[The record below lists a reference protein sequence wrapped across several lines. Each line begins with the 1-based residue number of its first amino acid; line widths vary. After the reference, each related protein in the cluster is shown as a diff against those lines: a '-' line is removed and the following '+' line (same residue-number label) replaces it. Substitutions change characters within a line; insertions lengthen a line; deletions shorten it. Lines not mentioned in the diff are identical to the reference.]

1 MRTKK
6 VAFISLL
13 VSALF
18 LGLSGKV
25 AFASSLPRVTIKEAT
40 LIAKNFVAFNSV
52 GHFPSWQ
59 EASQF
64 NAERIFSSDGFVVSY
79 EVSVRSAQG
88 KALGFAVVAAQKGFG
103 QVVTAFT
110 SEGEPVSRGLWADFS
125 RQVQPFFVKNGL
137 KPLGLRLI
145 GTDTGAY
152 AIGVKA
158 SDSTPSFPGARLE
171 GDYYLFSTFPDWG
184 GMSFTYLD
192 KRNLKLKSP
201 ADAEY
206 REELELR
213 EALLAGDFSS
223 ALFQEESSGAIRGID
238 KGSGSISGT
247 FSSFEQENAAWT
259 KGGLTNGK
267 CLAGCAPVAWAI
279 VLEYWDRNGYS
290 KLIST
295 AQDNSNTSTTD
306 PDVHWTINELR
317 GTLNTVCSPSNQ
329 GGTAYPDMPKGASY
343 AKSRGYSNSSASNTS
358 GLWSAWW
365 DLLSAVGSG
374 KPPIAALD
382 LDGNGVADHAAVVFS
397 YIDNW
402 GTTTDSYCVRTGW
415 NKPPTSPPSLCYT
428 TQNKLTG
435 LTSITVK

>member
-1 MRTKK
+1 MKTRTTIQVSF
-6 VAFISLL
+6 VASF
-13 VSALF
+13 LF
-18 LGLSGKV
+18 LFLFSNSLS
-25 AFASSLPRVTIKEAT
+25 ARELAPVTLSEAT
-40 LIAKNFVAFNSV
+40 LIARNFVTFNSV

-64 NAERIFSSDGFVVSY
+64 NAERVFSSDGFVVSY

-88 KALGFAVVAAQKGFG
+88 EPLGFVVVAAQKGFG

-110 SEGEPVSRGLWADFS
+110 SEGEPISRGLWADFS
-125 RQVQPFFVKNGL
+125 RQVQPIFVKNGL

-184 GMSFTYLD
+184 GMSFTYID
-192 KRNLKLKSP
+192 KRDLELKSP
-201 ADAEY
+201 ADTEY

-223 ALFQEESSGAIRGID
+223 ALFQEESSGEIGGMD

-247 FSSFEQENAAWT
+247 FSPFVQETAAWT

-267 CLAGCAPVAWAI
+267 CAAGCGPVAWAI
-279 VLEYWDRNGYS
+279 VLEYWDRNGYP

-306 PDVHWTINELR
+306 PDVRWTINELR
-317 GTLNTVCSPSNQ
+317 GTLNTTCTSKYEGS
-329 GGTAYPDMPKGASY
+329 TSYPDLVKGASY

-358 GLWSAWW
+358 ILWSAWW

-382 LDGNGVADHAAVVFS
+382 TDGNGVMDHAAVVFS

-402 GTTTDSYCVRTGW
+402 GTTNDSYCFRTGW
-415 NKPPTSPPSLCYT
+415 NSPPTWPPSLCYT
-428 TQNKLTG
+428 TQNKLYG
-435 LTSITVK
+435 LTSVTVK